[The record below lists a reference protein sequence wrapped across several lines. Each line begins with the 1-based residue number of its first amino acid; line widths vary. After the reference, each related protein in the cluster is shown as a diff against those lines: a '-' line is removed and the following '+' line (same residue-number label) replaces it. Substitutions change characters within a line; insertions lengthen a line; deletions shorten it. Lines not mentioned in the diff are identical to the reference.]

1 MLRSHTISMKQRV
14 SKINDSLLWEQK
26 LRSIFSNKLIGVG
39 FSDMDKKVLEINHK
53 YADILGYNREE
64 LKGKS
69 WEEFSDPE
77 YIDLDLENYQKVLS
91 NEITQYTVEKKFI
104 RKDGSRVWVEI
115 AVQPVY
121 KEDHSIDFF
130 IVLIRDIY
138 QKKSAFEKLA
148 EQLEITE
155 NLLKKLKFQHELLK
169 EFAQIT
175 SHNLRAPVGNIVGL
189 IELYKNQKFESEE
202 EREMLIEQFEN
213 ISSDLLETIN
223 TVGTALEI
231 QEQTNIKIET
241 IRFEEL
247 FESVVK
253 GLTGKSHNLDFELD
267 MDFSSCPEIEY
278 SRTYLKS

>member
-39 FSDMDKKVLEINHK
+39 FSDMDKKVLEINH
-53 YADILGYNREE
+53 
-64 LKGKS
+64 
-69 WEEFSDPE
+69 
-77 YIDLDLENYQKVLS
+77 
-91 NEITQYTVEKKFI
+91 
-104 RKDGSRVWVEI
+104 
-115 AVQPVY
+115 
-121 KEDHSIDFF
+121 
-130 IVLIRDIY
+130 
-138 QKKSAFEKLA
+138 KLA